1 MALTPDVQKTFCWSI
16 CSKWFK
22 TWEKGGY
29 KMVTLLR
36 KFNQAKSQ
44 WTREDSHL
52 KGVTL
57 YWDFTLFPEFSMV
70 SYCSHYILTRFHGPR
85 VLEKSVPSI
94 AWGACTTRCV
104 ICDEKCGSVE
114 WDPVF
119 GLMPCMSACLS
130 LLGGPWVLKWCL
142 SCRVVVLVQ
151 TFPKISKSDERS
163 IFLHPV
169 DLQTCCTFGFLLQN
183 LAYLASLI
191 PWWFSK
197 HWFLGKKRQLF
208 GHF

>member
-1 MALTPDVQKTFCWSI
+1 MSKERCHPVTFI
-16 CSKWFK
+16 CDLLSASSRNFWRACRSKLHPQSDTSWIFGK
-22 TWEKGGY
+22 DYGTHPGCS
-29 KMVTLLR
+29 
-36 KFNQAKSQ
+36 N
-44 WTREDSHL
+44 
-52 KGVTL
+52 
-57 YWDFTLFPEFSMV
+57 FTLFPEFSMV

-119 GLMPCMSACLS
+119 GLMPCMSPCLS

-151 TFPKISKSDERS
+151 TFQRFRKVMRGAFFFTLLTSRLAALSDFYFKTSHTWHLWYHDGFPS
-163 IFLHPV
+163 I
-169 DLQTCCTFGFLLQN
+169 D
-183 LAYLASLI
+183 
-191 PWWFSK
+191 
-197 HWFLGKKRQLF
+197 FLGKKRQLF
-208 GHF
+208 P